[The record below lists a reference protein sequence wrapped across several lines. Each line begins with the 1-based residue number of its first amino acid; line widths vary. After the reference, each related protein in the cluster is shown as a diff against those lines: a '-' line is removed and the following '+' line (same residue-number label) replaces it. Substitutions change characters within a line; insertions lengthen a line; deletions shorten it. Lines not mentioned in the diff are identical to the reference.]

1 MFHWPNSKSD
11 KNVCLSANRTGM
23 VFIVYTYTTWQHF
36 SQTQVTSLLWVSRK
50 MFLMCLDWSSYLQIK
65 HTGIL
70 IIQNRQ
76 LLLIVYQLGRDLI
89 IALKQWHCFFQQLFT
104 QFMPN
109 GLLFFGQKIKHK
121 IIQIFPQYGTV
132 WECSKNRVNMKC
144 TIA

>member
-1 MFHWPNSKSD
+1 MFHSPNSKSD

-36 SQTQVTSLLWVSRK
+36 SQTQVTSLLSVSRK

-65 HTGIL
+65 HTEIL
-70 IIQNRQ
+70 IMQNRQ
-76 LLLIVYQLGRDLI
+76 LPLIDYQLGRDLKI
-89 IALKQWHCFFQQLFT
+89 MALLLPATTIFT

-121 IIQIFPQYGTV
+121 ILQIFPQYGTV